1 MDHPCRSIQDE
12 IAAKCI
18 NEWLSQQE
26 DLAPG
31 STAERG
37 VGFGSFE
44 LRGSTINAL
53 AQPYRFYLLQRVQDE
68 FEALNS
74 DEQTDVTSM
83 LTDAGMQQMLTTK
96 LDRRIGRQNNLE
108 VWLYRA
114 YTPDSDPPYG
124 LEPCLGPL
132 HVLVLTGPGNRVTGR
147 QVSRMHIFEFS

>member
-74 DEQTDVTSM
+74 DEQADVTSM

-96 LDRRIGRQNNLE
+96 LDRRIGRENNLE
-108 VWLYRA
+108 VW
-114 YTPDSDPPYG
+114 
-124 LEPCLGPL
+124 
-132 HVLVLTGPGNRVTGR
+132 H
-147 QVSRMHIFEFS
+147 